1 MNMQA
6 MPDRQEIERAVGL
19 GRGSSARRM
28 FKRLLWLAV
37 GAAIIVALALWWQQS
52 RQAAN
57 SVSYE
62 TQPAVIGNLTVTV
75 TATGT
80 LQPTTQVDVSSEM
93 SGIVRA
99 VKVDDNSIVK
109 AGDVLA
115 ELDSERFLAQLQ
127 SLQASLEGANAKLA
141 DAQASLVSAKQTL
154 ARQQSLQ
161 QKGLAATQNRDDA
174 QAAQL
179 RAEAAVK
186 SAQADIDIAKSSLA
200 QKQLD
205 IDKST
210 IRSPI
215 NGIVLKRS
223 AEPGQTVASSLQ
235 APILFTLAEDLQ
247 RMQLEADVD
256 EADIGSVKVGQ
267 RASFTVD
274 AYSGRNF
281 SAVIQ
286 SIQFSPKTEN
296 GVVTYK
302 AILTVDNSDL
312 ALRPGMTATAQ
323 IVTQEINNALLVP
336 NAALRFSPPAE
347 APKQGFSLS
356 RIFMPRMPSSRGKP
370 KTVANGERKVWT
382 LVDGQPSGLTVN
394 TGESDGK
401 MTVVTHGELKPDTPL
416 IITSRK
422 GRSSS

>member
-1 MNMQA
+1 MNVQT
-6 MPDRQEIERAVGL
+6 MPDRKEIERALGM
-19 GRGSSARRM
+19 GRGAKNRRRI
-28 FKRLLWLAV
+28 KQIAWLVAVAAIVAGLLLW
-37 GAAIIVALALWWQQS
+37 WEQS

-57 SVSYE
+57 LVSYE
-62 TQPAVIGNLTVTV
+62 TQPAVIGNLTVSV

-93 SGIVRA
+93 SGIVRT
-99 VKVDDNSIVK
+99 VKVDDNSLVK

-115 ELDSERFLAQLQ
+115 ELDTERYAAQLK
-127 SLQASLEGANAKLA
+127 SLEASLESAKAKLA
-141 DAQASLVSAKQTL
+141 DAQASLNSAQQTL
-154 ARQQSLQ
+154 DRQQSLQ
-161 QKGLAATQNRDDA
+161 RKGLSATQDRDNA

-179 RAEAAVK
+179 RAAASVK
-186 SAQADIDIAKSSLA
+186 VAEADIDIANSTLA

-205 IDKST
+205 IAKSV

-247 RMQLEADVD
+247 KMQLEADID
-256 EADIGSVKVGQ
+256 EADIGRVKVGQ

-274 AYSGRNF
+274 AYSGRDF

-302 AILTVDNSDL
+302 AVLTVDNSDL
-312 ALRPGMTATAQ
+312 SLRPGMTATAQ
-323 IVTQEINNALLVP
+323 IITQEINNALLVP
-336 NAALRFSPPAE
+336 NAALRFTPPVE
-347 APKQGFSLS
+347 APKQSFSLS
-356 RIFMPRMPSSRGKP
+356 RIFMPRMPSSRGQP
-370 KTVANGERKVWT
+370 KTVPGGERKVWT
-382 LVDGQPSGLTVN
+382 LAGSEPQAVSVKAGETDGRMTAVTSVD
-394 TGESDGK
+394 
-401 MTVVTHGELKPDTPL
+401 LKADTPL
-416 IITSRK
+416 IISSRK
-422 GRSSS
+422 GTKDK